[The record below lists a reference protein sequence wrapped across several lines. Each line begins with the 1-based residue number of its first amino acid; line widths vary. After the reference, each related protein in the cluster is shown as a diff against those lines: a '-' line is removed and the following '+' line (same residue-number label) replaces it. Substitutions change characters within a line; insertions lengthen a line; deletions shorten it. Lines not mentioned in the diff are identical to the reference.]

1 MDFDDDPE
9 SHFITDDDVNGIT
22 DDDMTSDE
30 KPGAA
35 D

>member
-1 MDFDDDPE
+1 TDDE
-9 SHFITDDDVNGIT
+9 ANSVTDDDVNGIT